1 MQQQALSAI
10 VAWVKL
16 DRALQDFEKRLKGE
30 HAVTLLQLAV
40 LHILTERPHMPLSA
54 LRRTL
59 VMHPATLGQS
69 IDDLRR
75 KRLCRVTTDPEDRRA
90 RHIAI
95 TETGLALVEAVP
107 LAGPMR
113 LRQFD
118 TDPARLDRLTSSL
131 TDAMA
136 LFGLEESQAPS
147 PG

>member
-16 DRALQDFEKRLKGE
+16 ERALQGFEKHLKARYGI
-30 HAVTLLQLAV
+30 TMLQLAV
-40 LHILTERPHMPLSA
+40 LHILSERPHMPLSA

-75 KRLCRVTTDPEDRRA
+75 KQLCRVTTDPEDRRA

-95 TETGLALVEAVP
+95 TETGSALVARTP

-113 LRQFD
+113 LRQLD
-118 TDPARLDRLTSSL
+118 GTDPARLDRLAQGL
-131 TDAMA
+131 ADAMA
-136 LFGLEESQAPS
+136 LFGLDEPGQAV
-147 PG
+147 